1 MTQSSSPPSTNG
13 GNFYPKKVVIGVVGF
28 LAAVAGALPLIGI
41 IKKGYC
47 ILAANSPLPVA
58 EYCWEYL
65 DSQNK
70 SKNYKIIPGYQF
82 EAYVATLSP
91 SIDSI
96 TLLENSKE
104 VYSIAASKLLGRH
117 NTEVYGLALSPNSK
131 ILVSGSEDGE
141 IKLWD
146 VSTGKQKSSWKKH
159 NGVFRT
165 MAFSPDGK
173 ILASSSRDG
182 TIKFWDAKKLE
193 TQARYLGEVNHQGGA
208 DSIAFIPKSCSQ
220 SQILASAG
228 ESGIIELWDAE
239 TRQGIKTLP
248 GHSEETIP
256 FSRVWSVAFSPDC
269 ETLAS
274 GGHNSKL
281 QLWDW
286 QTKKLKNV
294 LEMYRPVS
302 KGSKEPRPIS
312 EVVFSP
318 DGKTLVSSGFHS
330 EYIHVFKVQGV
341 SNQNPVRIMK
351 HYCRHNSDNDSDKC
365 KLNASCL
372 KRTDTAQK
380 NCGVHTIAI
389 SKNGKLL
396 ASGGYDSNI
405 KIWNLDSKEQ
415 VGKDIPSKQGS
426 IRKLIFSYDGN
437 FLVSSS
443 GYTDDSLGTNNSVKI
458 WRPPF

>member
-1 MTQSSSPPSTNG
+1 
-13 GNFYPKKVVIGVVGF
+13 
-28 LAAVAGALPLIGI
+28 
-41 IKKGYC
+41 KKGYC

-104 VYSIAASKLLGRH
+104 AYSIIASSKLLGTH
-117 NTEVYGLALSPNSK
+117 DTEVYSLALSPDSK
-131 ILVSGSEDGE
+131 ILVSGSVDGE

-159 NGVFRT
+159 NGVVRT

-208 DSIAFIPKSCSQ
+208 DSIAFLPKSCSQ

-239 TRQGIKTLP
+239 TRQRIKILP
-248 GHSEETIP
+248 GHSEETGP

-286 QTKKLKNV
+286 QTEKLKNV

-302 KGSKEPRPIS
+302 QGSKEPRPIS

-318 DGKTLVSSGFHS
+318 DSKTLVSSGFHS
-330 EYIHVFKVQGV
+330 EYVHIFEVQGV

-458 WRPPF
+458 WRPF